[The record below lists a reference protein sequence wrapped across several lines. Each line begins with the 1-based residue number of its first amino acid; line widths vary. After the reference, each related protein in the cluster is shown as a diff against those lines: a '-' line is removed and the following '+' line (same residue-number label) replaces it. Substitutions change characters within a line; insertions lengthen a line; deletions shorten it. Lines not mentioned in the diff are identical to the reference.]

1 MPGTTV
7 PHANNKLIYGFGL
20 TIGGQ
25 NAGRLAISG
34 QVEMG
39 KRAIPIP
46 DPASNNAVAY
56 FEFHDQPKITGQT
69 IDIHPDVLAKILGIT
84 ATNESAGL
92 QDVLDEEV
100 TAPTIDGG
108 EDHES
113 GYWVNLNHGRGL
125 ESPIDIYNSSDII
138 VRDFE
143 DGGEGNTYTEYTDYI
158 IDYANG
164 KISFINGGSIANGE
178 TLYVSYAYTTVDAK
192 RFDLTK
198 AVIDTEAEIILTKT
212 FPKDSETLEIKL
224 YKAIITGTFQ
234 IPFGEDFSA
243 IPLEI
248 TGLQDDD
255 HDGAEFGYMKIT
267 NS

>member
-7 PHANNKLIYGFGL
+7 PHASNKLIYGFDL

-34 QVEMG
+34 QIEMG

-46 DPASNNAVAY
+46 DPASNNAIAY
-56 FEFHDQPKITGQT
+56 FEFHEQPKITGQT

-84 ATNESAGL
+84 ATNESAGT
-92 QDVLDEEV
+92 QDILDEEV

-113 GYWVNLNHGRGL
+113 GYKINLNHGRGL
-125 ESPIDIYNSSDII
+125 ESPITIYNADTVI
-138 VRDFE
+138 VRDFIQ
-143 DGGEGNTYTEYTDYI
+143 DDSGNTYTEYTDYI

-164 KISFINGGSIANGE
+164 KISFIDGGSITNGE
-178 TLYVSYAYTTVDAK
+178 TLYISYAYTTVDAK

-198 AVIDTEAEIILTKT
+198 AVIDTEEEIILTKT
-212 FPKDSETLEIKL
+212 FPKDGETLEIKL
-224 YKAIITGTFQ
+224 WKAVITGAFQ

-255 HDGAEFGYMKIT
+255 HSGAEFGYMKIT